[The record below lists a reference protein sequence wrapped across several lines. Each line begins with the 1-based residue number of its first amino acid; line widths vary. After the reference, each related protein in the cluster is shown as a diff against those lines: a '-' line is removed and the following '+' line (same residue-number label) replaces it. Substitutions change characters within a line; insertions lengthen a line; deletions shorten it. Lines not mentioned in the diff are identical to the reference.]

1 MYWFT
6 WASPALGGILGS
18 AHALDIPFAFDNVHA
33 PGAEMMLGEGP
44 ELAGLAARF
53 ADEIAAFAAGGSAS
67 WPAFGLDGRPTL
79 RLDAD
84 VEVVHDPEPEL
95 RALHH

>member
-33 PGAEMMLGEGP
+33 PGAEMMLGDGP
-44 ELAGLAARF
+44 ELPVLAARF
-53 ADEIAAFAAGGSAS
+53 ADEITAFAAAGEAGWPRFDSAQR
-67 WPAFGLDGRPTL
+67 ATL
-79 RLDAD
+79 RFDATF
-84 VEVVHDPEPEL
+84 ELLHDPEPEL
-95 RALHH
+95 RQLHP